1 MTLRELIFGKN
12 PGVKETLSVLQL
24 TEMDIERFRDCW
36 ISDEE
41 DKIVIY
47 TRTGGANREDYPN
60 SALVNHP
67 LYLYDEDDDFDQTY
81 AYYYF
86 AIPVMREVQNEN

>member
-1 MTLRELIFGKN
+1 MYNMLFGKN
-12 PGVKETLSVLQL
+12 PDTKTILSALSL
-24 TEMDIERFRDCW
+24 TELDVERFRDCW
-36 ISDEE
+36 IDGKE

-47 TRTGGANREDYPN
+47 TRTGGGNREDYPN

-67 LYLYDEDDDFDQTY
+67 LYLYDEDDDFDPTY

-86 AIPVMREVQNEN
+86 AIPEMREVQKDD